1 MASLDRFIKKKA
13 IKNILFMPK
22 GSRLEVKKTLVRL
35 SNGKKQNGGQKQDG
49 RPFESWTQIRLLNG
63 RA

>member
-1 MASLDRFIKKKA
+1 MTKW
-13 IKNILFMPK
+13 
-22 GSRLEVKKTLVRL
+22 SRLAEEKSPVRL

-49 RPFESWTQIRLLNG
+49 RPFESRTKIRLSNG